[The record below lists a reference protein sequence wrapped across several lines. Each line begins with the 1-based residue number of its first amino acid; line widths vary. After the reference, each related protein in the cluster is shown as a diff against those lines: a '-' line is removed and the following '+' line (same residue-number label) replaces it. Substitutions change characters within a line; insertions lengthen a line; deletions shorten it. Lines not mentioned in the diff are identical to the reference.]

1 MKDEYDV
8 DIDYPLAQF
17 IMCLGF
23 LLILL
28 IEQAALTVQESWTPE
43 SRAEERA
50 PLLTGDPASYHST
63 HSHHHHHHHHEH
75 QASEAHH
82 HHHHHHH
89 GHSHVDQSVFEHSAL
104 RSLMLVVA
112 LSFHSVFE
120 GIAIGVQGNG
130 HKLLS
135 IFVAVMVHK
144 ALMAFSLGL
153 NMAQSGL
160 SKRSFVTSNL
170 VFTLASPLGVAI
182 GIGMSGLP
190 PSLASDCWNG
200 VLQGDNHP
208 SNCFHMQTILIMF
221 VGIAGGTFLYI
232 TFFEVLPHELNAP
245 GKRLW
250 KVLCVI
256 LGYAAICGLLFIC
269 H

>member
-1 MKDEYDV
+1 MKQVKDEYDV

-28 IEQAALTVQESWTPE
+28 IEQAALTVQESWSPE
-43 SRAEERA
+43 SRPEERS
-50 PLLTGDPASYHST
+50 PLLSGDPASYHST
-63 HSHHHHHHHHEH
+63 HSHQHHHHHHHEH
-75 QASEAHH
+75 QAGEA

-89 GHSHVDQSVFEHSAL
+89 GHSHVDHSVFEHSAL

-182 GIGMSGLP
+182 GIAMSGLP

-208 SNCFHMQTILIMF
+208 SISF
-221 VGIAGGTFLYI
+221 
-232 TFFEVLPHELNAP
+232 
-245 GKRLW
+245 
-250 KVLCVI
+250 
-256 LGYAAICGLLFIC
+256 
-269 H
+269 